1 MVKSN
6 LLIDV
11 IGWIGAVALLLAYGL
26 VSTRKVQGDSGV
38 YQVFNFIG
46 AAFLMANSF
55 FYGAFPSAAV
65 NVVWISI
72 AVFTVLRKKLRVQKG

>member
-1 MVKSN
+1 MAKSN
-6 LLIDV
+6 LLIDIV
-11 IGWIGAVALLLAYGL
+11 GWIGAVALLLAYGL
-26 VSTRKVQGDSGV
+26 VSTRKLQGDSGI

-65 NVVWISI
+65 NIVWISI
-72 AVFTVLRKKLRVQKG
+72 AVFAVLRKKLRTQKG